1 MKVIGNATLY
11 NCDYR
16 NLLARCNFPA
26 TVITDPPY
34 GIGFKYGFHLD
45 NESNYSDL
53 ISDLK
58 GRSVA
63 LLQYPEEMM
72 RLVVPVLGAP
82 DECDVWCYNSNLPRQ
97 SRIWGFWNCSVDFS
111 RVKQK
116 AKNPECSKVE
126 NLFVSSYDWVSDIQQ
141 VKGNGLDKTIH
152 PCQLPVA
159 LFERIIKL
167 TDPEIVFD
175 PFMGSGSCAIAAINC
190 GKTFIGCEIDKKY
203 FDAACERVMAAT
215 AQERLFA

>member
-1 MKVIGNATLY
+1 MSEPVIIGGATLY

-16 NLLARCNFPA
+16 KIEIAG

-34 GIGFKYGFHLD
+34 GIGFKYSKHKDQPEEYAG
-45 NESNYSDL
+45 L
-53 ISDLK
+53 IGPLAGK
-58 GRSVA
+58 SVA

-82 DECDVWCYNSNLPRQ
+82 DECDIWIYNSNLPRQ
-97 SRIWGFWNCSVDFS
+97 SRIWGFWNCDVDFS

-116 AKNPECSKVE
+116 AKNPECAKVKSLMV
-126 NLFVSSYDWVSDIQQ
+126 NAYDWVDDIQQ
-141 VKGNGLDKTIH
+141 VKGNGSEKTLH

-167 TDPEIVFD
+167 VDPDVVFD
-175 PFMGSGSCAIAAINC
+175 PFMGSGSSAIAAINC
-190 GKTFIGCEIDKKY
+190 DKPYVGCELDPDY
-203 FDAACERVMAAT
+203 FAAACKRIRMAT